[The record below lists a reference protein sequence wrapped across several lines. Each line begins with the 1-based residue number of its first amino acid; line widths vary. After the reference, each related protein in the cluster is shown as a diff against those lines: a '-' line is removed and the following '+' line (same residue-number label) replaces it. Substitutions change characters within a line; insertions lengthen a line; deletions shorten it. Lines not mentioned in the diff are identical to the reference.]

1 MDKNVPNPKITMH
14 NYSPEELIQYL
25 YKETTPETT
34 AAIEQALEQDWT
46 LREKLAVLKTSMER
60 LNSITQSPRTET
72 VLAILKYASQ
82 EAKVPSS
89 SN

>member
-1 MDKNVPNPKITMH
+1 MH

-25 YKETTPETT
+25 YKETTPELT
-34 AAIEQALEQDWT
+34 AAIEQALQQDWT
-46 LREKLAVLKTSMER
+46 LREKLSVIKTSMER

-72 VLAILKYASQ
+72 VLAILKYASKD
-82 EAKVPSS
+82 ATVPSS

>member
-1 MDKNVPNPKITMH
+1 MH
-14 NYSPEELIQYL
+14 NYSPEELIRYL
-25 YKETTPETT
+25 YKETSPTTT
-34 AAIEQALEQDWT
+34 AAIEQALQQDWT

-72 VLAILKYASQ
+72 ILAILKYATSS
-82 EAKVPSS
+82 ETVS

>member
-1 MDKNVPNPKITMH
+1 MH

-25 YKETTPETT
+25 YKETTPEKT
-34 AAIEQALEQDWT
+34 AAIEQALQQDWT
-46 LREKLAVLKTSMER
+46 LREKLSVIKTSMER

-72 VLAILKYASQ
+72 VLAILKYASK
-82 EAKVPSS
+82 EATVPSS

>member
-1 MDKNVPNPKITMH
+1 MH

-34 AAIEQALEQDWT
+34 AAIEQALQQDWT
-46 LREKLAVLKTSMER
+46 LREKLTVLKTSMER

-72 VLAILKYASQ
+72 VLAILKHASQ

>member
-1 MDKNVPNPKITMH
+1 MH
-14 NYSPEELIQYL
+14 NYSPEELIRYL
-25 YKETTPETT
+25 YKETSPTTT
-34 AAIEQALEQDWT
+34 AAIEQALQQDWT

-72 VLAILKYASQ
+72 ILAILKYASSS
-82 EAKVPSS
+82 ETVS